1 MVINLKHFY
10 MKKLLLTLAAAAIAS
25 GSFAA
30 ALPHRSLQRE
40 AEPGRVRQLLE
51 TDKSTAKSPRLFRAA
66 SDAATLSMNWGYCE
80 GAYNGVPMPAGEL
93 KGAIKLDVDLA
104 KEWAGATIS
113 SISVGN
119 PVDLNTARPDY
130 EQMIYVYDNP
140 IREAKIWLAEDLD
153 KDPVIIVDAELGEMG
168 AEWSTIELP
177 EAYTIKADTPVYIGY
192 TLTVPDN
199 EEGNILPIIVDM
211 GEPNKNGC
219 YVYSRYEGLDNDGYL
234 TFGQDYKW
242 STPYNVFTN
251 LAIRACVNGDM
262 LPTDIVRNYAWSVPM
277 YTAPNEVFTALT
289 MIQNMAANPVSS
301 VEYTMEIQG
310 MEPQK
315 YTVDLPETLGYY
327 DISKPISAEFK
338 CATVGNNI
346 GYRLYI
352 SAINGNPVDFSAEA
366 IEGKLLCIEEGYP
379 RNVVFEE
386 ATGTW
391 CGWCVLGYAG
401 MEYMAEN
408 YADQGFIGIAI
419 HGGDEMDVMGDEET
433 ECAYTPLADMI
444 SGFPT
449 AFANRNMG
457 NEIYPDP
464 YEMEYAFEGLKDVP
478 AYAEI
483 SATLET
489 GASDKELKLSTK
501 SKFADS
507 EENSNYAVGYT
518 VIEDLVGPY
527 AQTNYTS
534 GRDGDYYGFEKLGPK
549 VMLQFNDVARNC
561 SKPMGIEGS
570 LPAAI
575 EKDKEYAF
583 DDVITLG
590 DEIAPSMVRVV
601 AMVINLNNGA
611 IENACVVKVPGYNG
625 VDKILSSSKE
635 SAFAYGVKG
644 EIRFRVNA
652 ANAQVYGI
660 DGRQVA
666 AGVSGQGLKVP
677 AGIYVVSLNGRS
689 VKVAV
694 R

>member
-1 MVINLKHFY
+1 
-10 MKKLLLTLAAAAIAS
+10 
-25 GSFAA
+25 
-30 ALPHRSLQRE
+30 
-40 AEPGRVRQLLE
+40 
-51 TDKSTAKSPRLFRAA
+51 
-66 SDAATLSMNWGYCE
+66 MNWGYCE
-80 GAYNGVPMPAGEL
+80 GAYYASPIPAGEL
-93 KGAIKLDVDLA
+93 KGAIMLDA
-104 KEWAGATIS
+104 EQATKWAGAIIS
-113 SISVGN
+113 SVSIGN
-119 PVDLNTARPDY
+119 PVDATTLSEDY
-130 EQMIYVYDNP
+130 TYDNP
-140 IREAKIWLAEDLD
+140 VREAEVWISESLEGE
-153 KDPVIIVDAELGEMG
+153 PVVSTKGELGEFG
-168 AEWSTIELP
+168 FDWSTIELS
-177 EAYTIKADTPVYIGY
+177 ETYTIKADTPVYIGFSMTIPDKEGIYSALDDGSY
-192 TLTVPDN
+192 TPD
-199 EEGNILPIIVDM
+199 
-211 GEPNKNGC
+211 KNGC
-219 YVYSRYEGLDNDGYL
+219 YLYSSLEGLDKEYNMI
-234 TFGQDYKW
+234 FGDEYSW
-242 STPYNVFTN
+242 SNQGGILGN
-251 LAIRACVNGDM
+251 LSIRALISGDM
-262 LPTDIVRNYAWSVPM
+262 LPTDNVRNYAWSVPM
-277 YTAPNEVFTALT
+277 FAVPNENFTTRT
-289 MIQNMAANPVSS
+289 MIQNMAANKVSS

-315 YTVDLPETLGYY
+315 YTVELPVTLGYQ
-327 DISKPISAEFK
+327 DISDPVEAEFR

-346 GYRLYI
+346 VYRLYI

-366 IEGKLLCIEEGYP
+366 IEGRLLCIDEGYP

-391 CGWCVLGYAG
+391 CGWCVVGYAG

-419 HGGDEMDVMGDEET
+419 HGGDEMDVLGDGET

-444 SGFPT
+444 AGFPT
-449 AFANRNMG
+449 SFANRDMG

-464 YEMEYAFEGLKDVP
+464 YEMEYAFKGLKDVP

-483 SATLET
+483 SATLKT
-489 GASDKELKLSTK
+489 GDSDKELKLSTT
-501 SKFADS
+501 SKFGDS
-507 EENSNYAVGYT
+507 EENANYAVGYT

-527 AQTNYTS
+527 LQTNYTS
-534 GRDGDYYGFEKLGPK
+534 GMDGDYYGFEKLGPK
-549 VMLQFNDVARNC
+549 VNLTFNDVARNC

-570 LPAAI
+570 LPAVI
-575 EKDKEYAF
+575 EKEKEYSF